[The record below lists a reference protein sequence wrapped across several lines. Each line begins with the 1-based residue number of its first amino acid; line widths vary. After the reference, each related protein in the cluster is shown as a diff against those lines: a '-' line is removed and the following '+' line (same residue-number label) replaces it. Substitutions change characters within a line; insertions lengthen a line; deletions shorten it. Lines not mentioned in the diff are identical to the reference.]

1 MSDTPADWITLDAA
15 AARLGCSTRTL
26 QRRIATGELRSQ
38 RREDGRT
45 LVAVDQVAPTP
56 CPTSVVDPALVERL
70 ERQAEDTNRVAALA
84 ACAAEQSAL
93 AFRDRLQTV
102 EAALSDARST
112 ASSWRMAFTVA
123 ASVTVAAT
131 VVVGYL
137 VGDRAATVGQVSDM
151 ANRLDRAEAD
161 RDALQAD
168 LAAATALRQVSDA
181 RAEQLAAEVL
191 ILRHVAGVPTD
202 DCPTLVA
209 VDE

>member
-1 MSDTPADWITLDAA
+1 M
-15 AARLGCSTRTL
+15 
-26 QRRIATGELRSQ
+26 RR
-38 RREDGRT
+38 
-45 LVAVDQVAPTP
+45 
-56 CPTSVVDPALVERL
+56 
-70 ERQAEDTNRVAALA
+70 
-84 ACAAEQSAL
+84 
-93 AFRDRLQTV
+93 
-102 EAALSDARST
+102 
-112 ASSWRMAFTVA
+112 A